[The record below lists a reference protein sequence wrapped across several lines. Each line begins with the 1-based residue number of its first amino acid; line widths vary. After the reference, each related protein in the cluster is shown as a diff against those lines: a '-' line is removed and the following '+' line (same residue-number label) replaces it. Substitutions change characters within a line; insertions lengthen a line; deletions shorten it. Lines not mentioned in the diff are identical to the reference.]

1 MPINKQEE
9 LEKEINTLID
19 RMKKSNLSSGRTTLD
34 GEILLDLCPDDEDE
48 ASYIT
53 LNEWLFNFISDKIL
67 EAKQIGIEEERKRM
81 AQKLLDMETV
91 QEILDYCDE
100 IIYPESYKKD

>member
-34 GEILLDLCPDDEDE
+34 GEILLDLCPDDQDE
-48 ASYIT
+48 TSCIT
-53 LNEWLFNFISDKIL
+53 LNEWLFNFNRTKIKDKT
-67 EAKQIGIEEERKRM
+67 KM
-81 AQKLLDMETV
+81 
-91 QEILDYCDE
+91 Y
-100 IIYPESYKKD
+100 